1 MLDDDVLLRID
12 GLVATALSLTFSDLV
27 DFTEADQVRDVR
39 RLGAKRGGDAVSLSA
54 LLRRAAV
61 SSEARYITLHAG
73 ADDFHASIPL
83 AAVRENALVIYQLEG
98 APLAESAG
106 GPIRFFI
113 PDHAACHTAE
123 IDECANVKFV
133 DRIELLSERGFDNRP
148 QDEVEHARL
157 HKSN

>member
-1 MLDDDVLLRID
+1 MNDDDVLLRVD
-12 GLVATALSLTFSDLV
+12 GLVATTLSLTFGDLV
-27 DFTEADQVRDVR
+27 DFSEADQVRDVR

-54 LLRRAAV
+54 LLQRAGF
-61 SSEARYITLHAG
+61 SPEARYITLHAA
-73 ADDFHASIPL
+73 ADDFHASVPL
-83 AAVRENALVIYQLEG
+83 EAVCDNALVIYQLDG
-98 APLAESAG
+98 TPLPASAG

-123 IDECANVKFV
+123 IDECANLKFV
-133 DRIELLSERGFDNRP
+133 DRIELSSVRGYDNRP